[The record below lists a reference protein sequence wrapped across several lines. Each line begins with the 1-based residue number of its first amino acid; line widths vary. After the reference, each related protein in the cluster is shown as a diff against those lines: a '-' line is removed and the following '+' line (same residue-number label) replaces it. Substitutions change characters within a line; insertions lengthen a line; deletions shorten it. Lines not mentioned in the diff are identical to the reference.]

1 MAETS
6 DQEQLQSQINELRSL
21 LFHIQHDQPRSGKT
35 IPVSYELLGSL
46 RDLLDVAW
54 VKDDGSVSA
63 GSEDV
68 KDVLYHLNE
77 SAQKY
82 FNQKPLVFPRGE
94 LSIVEALYEGTKVE
108 ARKCYWPDQRWRLST
123 ADGEDVTK
131 DGESVKVQES
141 ELTLLRV
148 LSERDADA
156 VSPREDELKAQYVA
170 GVLAGAQMM
179 ADQISE
185 DFFGGRSDFKP
196 QFDIDHL
203 QPSYMRSNLS
213 DNQRK
218 GLARMNSTRRELLLE
233 VHAPN
238 REILA
243 EIGTK
248 LGMRIRGYGD
258 PEEFILGSVTIP
270 KTDNEPSLLQLCRN
284 ADKPNFYGIYLSWIG
299 YRPELPMKIQQA
311 LQMLVARYGDT

>member
-1 MAETS
+1 MGAVLFFMSGVHDTMGTTVTQQHKELLSMSETS

-54 VKDDGSVSA
+54 VKDDSVSV

-68 KDVLYHLNE
+68 KDVLYHLND

-82 FNQKPLVFPRGE
+82 FNQKPLAFPRGE
-94 LSIVEALYEGTKVE
+94 LSVVEASFEGLKVQ
-108 ARKCYWPDQRWRLST
+108 ARKCYWPDQRWALST
-123 ADGEDVTK
+123 EDGDDLEEN
-131 DGESVKVQES
+131 GELLKVQES

-185 DFFGGRSDFKP
+185 DFFGGRENFKP
-196 QFDIDHL
+196 QFDTDHL
-203 QPSYMRSNLS
+203 QPSSYH
-213 DNQRK
+213 QK
-218 GLARMNSTRRELLLE
+218 
-233 VHAPN
+233 
-238 REILA
+238 
-243 EIGTK
+243 K
-248 LGMRIRGYGD
+248 
-258 PEEFILGSVTIP
+258 
-270 KTDNEPSLLQLCRN
+270 
-284 ADKPNFYGIYLSWIG
+284 
-299 YRPELPMKIQQA
+299 
-311 LQMLVARYGDT
+311 